1 MGQKSFQYRQFAV
14 EEEHVTAYVQHTKE
28 QKAYALI
35 RAKRETTK
43 KKCNIKGRNLSS
55 IITRKN
61 YKKVVNYIPDKTGA
75 AALNKALHT
84 FLYLKERCLGAD
96 DRKYKGTTIGRLYDR

>member
-1 MGQKSFQYRQFAV
+1 MGQKSFQYRQFTV
-14 EEEHVTAYVQHTKE
+14 EEEHVTAYVQHREE

-35 RAKRETTK
+35 RAREK
-43 KKCNIKGRNLSS
+43 QQQKKCNIKSRNLSS
-55 IITRKN
+55 IIARKN

-84 FLYLKERCLGAD
+84 FLYLNERCLGAE